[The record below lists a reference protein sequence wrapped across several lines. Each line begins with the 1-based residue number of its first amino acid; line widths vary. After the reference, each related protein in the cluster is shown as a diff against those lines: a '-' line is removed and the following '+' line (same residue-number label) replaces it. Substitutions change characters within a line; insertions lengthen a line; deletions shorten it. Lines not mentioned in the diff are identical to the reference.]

1 MDSLFFSIRF
11 GFSFGGLLE
20 EDRLATEVLLEG
32 VGFFFTGVITFATG
46 VFLELRWVDL
56 SFIAMVESTFNCVLN
71 ELSQK
76 MSQ

>member
-1 MDSLFFSIRF
+1 MMLWTLSFFSIRF

-46 VFLELRWVDL
+46 VFLELR
-56 SFIAMVESTFNCVLN
+56 
-71 ELSQK
+71 
-76 MSQ
+76 